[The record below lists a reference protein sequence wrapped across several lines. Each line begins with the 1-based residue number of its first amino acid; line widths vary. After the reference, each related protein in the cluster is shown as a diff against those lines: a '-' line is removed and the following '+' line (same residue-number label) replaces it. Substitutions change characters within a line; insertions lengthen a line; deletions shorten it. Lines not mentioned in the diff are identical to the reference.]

1 MAAEKP
7 EARQIFNMNILLA
20 FSAGNQQLE
29 TQVNVPFVVKK
40 MILHPPRHNQRNV
53 NVAMVLDAPALAAA
67 TAPLIPTAT
76 NVVIDQYLLYSSL
89 NKGSGIIGMIDT
101 AQTGVQSEAIT
112 VIFDNQQQ
120 INGYHKFWTRSFTE
134 AAGGAKTD
142 LTAKVWQHIEFHNM
156 I

>member
-40 MILHPPRHNQRNV
+40 MILHPPRHNL
-53 NVAMVLDAPALAAA
+53 AIAAA
-67 TAPLIPTAT
+67 VA
-76 NVVIDQYLLYSSL
+76 DQYLLYSSL
-89 NKGSGIIGMIDT
+89 SKGAGIIGMIDT

-120 INGYHKFWTRSFTE
+120 INGYHKFWTRCFTE
-134 AAGGAKTD
+134 AAGGAATD